1 LAGFA
6 PGASVEGLNTSEP
19 WSKMVCASHPARET
33 FLSMRHFTAT
43 IVLLPLTAA
52 LVAGCTSNNTPTN
65 PDPTT
70 PVAIVEVFDESLNVN
85 GARTHVFRVDTVG
98 TVTAR
103 IATLSDPAAIVGLSM
118 GTWNG
123 AACQILLANDA
134 ASMNITLTGTAQSVG
149 QFCARVYD
157 VGRLANTVGYS
168 LEVTHY

>member
-1 LAGFA
+1 
-6 PGASVEGLNTSEP
+6 
-19 WSKMVCASHPARET
+19 MVCASHPALET
-33 FLSMRHFTAT
+33 FLSMRYFTAT
-43 IVLLPLTAA
+43 IVLFPLTAA
-52 LVAGCTSNNTPTN
+52 LTAGCSSNNTPTN
-65 PDPTT
+65 PDTPD
-70 PVAIVEVFDESLNVN
+70 PVAIVESFAESLNVN

-103 IATLSDPAAIVGLSM
+103 IATLSDPSAIVGLSM

-134 ASMNITLTGTAQSVG
+134 AAMNVTLTGTAQSVG

-157 VGRLANTVGYS
+157 VGRLTDTVGYS

>member
-1 LAGFA
+1 
-6 PGASVEGLNTSEP
+6 
-19 WSKMVCASHPARET
+19 MVCASHPARET
-33 FLSMRHFTAT
+33 FLSMRYFTAT

-52 LVAGCTSNNTPTN
+52 LAAGCSSNNTPTT
-65 PDPTT
+65 PDAPD
-70 PVAIVEVFDESLNVN
+70 PVAIVESFGESLNVN

-103 IATLSDPAAIVGLSM
+103 ITTLSDPSAIVSLSM

-134 ASMNITLTGTAQSVG
+134 AAMNVTLTGTAQSVG

-157 VGRLANTVGYS
+157 VGRLTATVDYS
-168 LEVTHY
+168 LEVAHY

>member
-1 LAGFA
+1 
-6 PGASVEGLNTSEP
+6 
-19 WSKMVCASHPARET
+19 
-33 FLSMRHFTAT
+33 MRHFTAT
-43 IVLLPLTAA
+43 IVLFPLTAA
-52 LVAGCTSNNTPTN
+52 LAAGCNSTNTPTN

-70 PVAIVEVFDESLNVN
+70 PVAIVEAFDESLNVN

-103 IATLSDPAAIVGLSM
+103 ITTLSDPSAIVGLSM

-134 ASMNITLTGTAQSVG
+134 AAMNVTLTGTAQSVG

-157 VGRLANTVGYS
+157 VGRLSATVDYS

>member
-1 LAGFA
+1 
-6 PGASVEGLNTSEP
+6 
-19 WSKMVCASHPARET
+19 
-33 FLSMRHFTAT
+33 MRYFTAT

-52 LVAGCTSNNTPTN
+52 LAAGCSSNNAPTA
-65 PDPTT
+65 PTQPQ
-70 PVAIVEVFDESLNVN
+70 PVAIVETFGESLNVN

-103 IATLSDPAAIVGLSM
+103 IATLSDPSAIVGLSM

-134 ASMNITLTGTAQSVG
+134 AAMNITLTGTAQSVG

-157 VGRLANTVGYS
+157 VGRLTATVDYS
-168 LEVTHY
+168 LEVSHY